1 MIIEKALDNH
11 VLEPFTPIIERH
23 RRYNLVYG
31 GRSGG
36 RSYFASQYATARL
49 FKTDI
54 YFRCAIMRFVLGDVR
69 NSIFR
74 EITDR
79 IEEQKINDP
88 ELDIR
93 PQPLIIN
100 FKRNTI
106 NGIGFRKSSSDQ
118 KAKLKSLAGYT
129 DIIVEEAEEV
139 SEADFIMLDDSLR
152 KAGVDIRIFLL
163 FNLPDKNH
171 WIIKRWFNLVDS
183 GIEGFYIP
191 QPKESELHNTE
202 YVFTDYKHNEVN
214 INQSTI
220 ENFERYKI
228 TNPDHYW
235 NMIRGYVPSGK
246 RGLILR
252 NIKFIS
258 DKEFDEIDSP
268 SFYGLDFGF
277 TNDPTALI
285 EIKKHNEKVY
295 ARELI
300 YETGLLNKSI
310 SKRMTELNISKSA
323 TIYADSAEPK
333 SIEDLRQLG
342 WDVKPAEK
350 GTGSVNAGLDLL
362 KSSEIYVTDKSRN
375 LITETENYTWAVGR
389 DKEPTNTPIDDFNHG
404 IDALRYGVYTKS
416 KQRYVGFA

>member
-11 VLEPFTPIIERH
+11 ILEPFTPIIERYK
-23 RRYNLVYG
+23 RYNLIYG

-36 RSYFASQYATARL
+36 RSYFASQYALARL
-49 FKTDI
+49 LKADT
-54 YFRCAIMRFVLGDVR
+54 YFRCGIMRFVLGDIR

-93 PQPLIIN
+93 PQPLVIN

-106 NGIGFRKSSSDQ
+106 NGIGFRKSSSEQ

-129 DIIVEEAEEV
+129 DIIIEEAEEV
-139 SEADFIMLDDSLR
+139 SEEDFIMLDDSLR
-152 KAGVDIRIFLL
+152 KSGVDIRIFLL

-171 WIIKRWFNLVDS
+171 WIVKRWFNLVDS
-183 GIEGFYIP
+183 GIDGFYIP
-191 QPKESELHNTE
+191 EPKESESHNTE
-202 YVFTDYKHNEVN
+202 YVFTDYTHNEIN

-246 RGLILR
+246 RGLVIK
-252 NIKFIS
+252 NVKFITNK
-258 DKEFDEIDSP
+258 DFEAIESP

-310 SKRMTELNISKSA
+310 SARMIELGINKNFV
-323 TIYADSAEPK
+323 IYADSAEPK
-333 SIEDLRQLG
+333 SIEDLVQMG
-342 WDVKPAEK
+342 WNVLPAEK
-350 GTGSVNAGLDLL
+350 GAGSVNAGLDLL
-362 KSSEIYVTDKSRN
+362 QSCELHITENSRN
-375 LITETENYTWAVGR
+375 LIVETQNYVWGTGR
-389 DKEPTNTPIDDFNHG
+389 DKEPTNTPIDNFNHG

-416 KQRYVGFA
+416 KQRYIGF